1 MSMPGFFSKIA
12 NWSPFKRTEPSEESP
27 PRGRE
32 EEKEVVIQNDL
43 YWTHRDLTETMAT
56 SQGTA
61 TDPSVRSRP
70 PMPTRAPPVP
80 GRLPLAPAAAKSI
93 GGAQVSIA
101 PGRGGAVP
109 AGDRGT
115 RAALQQEPEMTRQ
128 PGESRGVVWHPAAAD
143 G

>member
-1 MSMPGFFSKIA
+1 MSMPGFFSKLS
-12 NWSPFKRTEPSEESP
+12 NWNPFKHTGPSKASP
-27 PRGRE
+27 PPRQE

-70 PMPTRAPPVP
+70 PMATRAPPVP

-93 GGAQVSIA
+93 DGAQVSIA
-101 PGRGGAVP
+101 PGREAQFLPVTVELAQRFNKNP
-109 AGDRGT
+109 K
-115 RAALQQEPEMTRQ
+115 
-128 PGESRGVVWHPAAAD
+128 
-143 G
+143 